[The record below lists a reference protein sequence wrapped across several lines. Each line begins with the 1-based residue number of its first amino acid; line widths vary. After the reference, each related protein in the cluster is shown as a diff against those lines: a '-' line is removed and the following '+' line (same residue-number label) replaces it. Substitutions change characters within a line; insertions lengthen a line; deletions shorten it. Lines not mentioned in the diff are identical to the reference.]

1 MALDFHLEDRIGC
14 LPVADFGVS
23 HQGYEAVL
31 EGLKTAFDLALGLR
45 RWSHEMGDV
54 ERPQGALELAAR
66 IGVVGAGA
74 WPEKAQGVGVDSL
87 WQAVALESL
96 AEMLEVIPGGVALDE
111 AARDKQARTVI
122 DSEQQCLLVKCRPPL
137 VDRAVMLPEF
147 ADVSAA
153 ETPIGALLGR
163 RGGNQVGEVGFD
175 VGFESCAGSLEV
187 AQPLHFVSD

>member
-1 MALDFHLEDRIGC
+1 M
-14 LPVADFGVS
+14 
-23 HQGYEAVL
+23 
-31 EGLKTAFDLALGLR
+31 
-45 RWSHEMGDV
+45 
-54 ERPQGALELAAR
+54 
-66 IGVVGAGA
+66 
-74 WPEKAQGVGVDSL
+74 
-87 WQAVALESL
+87 ALESL

-122 DSEQQCLLVKCRPPL
+122 DSEQQCLLVRCRPPL
-137 VDRAVMLPEF
+137 VDRAVVLPEF